1 MEHQD
6 HAECAENAERVE
18 HVECLEYTGV
28 QRSAV
33 GRRRVPRS
41 TVETVKNLKYA
52 VYVKR
57 FPLFWPAT
65 QEVLGTVCADLP
77 SSSGLTPWKK
87 PSQTW

>member
-18 HVECLEYTGV
+18 HVECPEYTGV

-33 GRRRVPRS
+33 GRRGAPRS

-52 VYVKR
+52 VYS
-57 FPLFWPAT
+57 LFT
-65 QEVLGTVCADLP
+65 NKVLPNIRIIV
-77 SSSGLTPWKK
+77 
-87 PSQTW
+87 QQ